1 MEKVQADAVLIDRAQ
16 RGDRDAIDQLVAKYQ
31 ARAYQFAYRLSG
43 NQDDAA
49 DLVAEAFVRVY
60 TALPRFRKDSQ
71 FSTWLFRIV
80 TNCFLDQKKKETRRP
95 TDQLEDAWLD
105 ADAKSTIVAPDSPE
119 EASERTEREA
129 VMAKAIE
136 KLPDYQRAMIVMFHL
151 ENLSYEDIAKTLDMP
166 VGTVKS
172 RLNRAR
178 LALREILEP
187 YAELFRTSC
196 SQTCTLEP

>member
-1 MEKVQADAVLIDRAQ
+1 VENAQTDAVLIQRAQ
-16 RGDRDAIDQLVAKYQ
+16 KGDRRAIDELVSKYQ
-31 ARAYQFAYRLSG
+31 ARAYQFAYRLTG

-60 TALPRFRKDSQ
+60 TALPRFRRDSQ

-80 TNCFLDQKKKETRRP
+80 TNCFLDAKKKENRRP

-105 ADAKSTIVAPDSPE
+105 ADARSTIVQPDSPE
-119 EASERTEREA
+119 ETSEKAEREEI
-129 VMAKAIE
+129 MSRAIS
-136 KLPDYQRAMIVMFHL
+136 KLPEYQRAMIVMFHI
-151 ENLSYEDIAKTLDMP
+151 ENLSYEEIAGTLDLP

-187 YAELFRTSC
+187 YEELFRSA
-196 SQTCTLEP
+196 